1 LSRVCLMIRK
11 LLGVMPRCI
20 DGRGAAIAVTG
31 SMESALLAMLLAL
44 QDTSASGNS
53 SGILGV
59 IIFAIVIVVIMVCL
73 LLLAALSLSDDTRRH
88 T

>member
-1 LSRVCLMIRK
+1 MIRK

>member
-1 LSRVCLMIRK
+1 MIRK
-11 LLGVMPRCI
+11 LLGVMRRRS
-20 DGRGAAIAVTG
+20 DGPVPHLQSPG

-44 QDTSASGNS
+44 QNTSASENS